1 MDCNVHAL
9 FLGPKSE
16 NRNFFKQMLDFVMDE
31 HIHWRRDFHP
41 SDRPVVSLSEQRSD
55 LYAES
60 LMRTEEALLELSA
73 RLKSESVPFFSPRY
87 LGHMI
92 SDTLMAANLG
102 YLATILYNPNNCS
115 YEASSAS
122 TMLELEVGE
131 QLCDLFGYEKESS
144 WGHIT
149 SGGTVAN
156 FEAVWVAR
164 NLKSLLRAIR
174 EQRPELLNSFTPKQQ
189 VNLPPAKLLDILA
202 QIKAEG
208 GLEELRRATAQYRGA
223 SSDLGKVLVPQS
235 KHYSWTKA
243 LDIFGLGQD
252 SMVPVPVG
260 PDFRMDLK
268 ALEKIVWDLVDKE
281 IPIVAVIAVAGT
293 TESGAVDQIDRI
305 VALRKDLEIRG
316 MGFYLHVDGAYG
328 GYLRA
333 LFKGVDGQ
341 YLPFEIVEKICRL
354 RGDFSEETEWP
365 DREVYE
371 AFGAI
376 READSVTVDPH
387 KLGYV
392 PYAAGGIVMKDR
404 RALDLISYF
413 AAYTFEKD
421 GVEPA
426 LLGAFI
432 MEGSRPGASAASV
445 WMAHRVLPLNIDGYG
460 KLLAYSIDGAQ
471 RLYRAFLNDS
481 VLKIEDREFQIHCLT
496 KPDLNVVN
504 FVVQEVGN
512 GELEEMNHLNRY
524 LYNQCSYRSGPVYLE
539 DFILSKTILS
549 PDVYEEAIRVFLESI
564 PIAAE
569 ELGKVGSV
577 FILRSCL
584 MTPYLTSNQS
594 FAEYKQKFWAALRR
608 HLTRYIEK
616 HPTPILS
623 TQ

>member
-1 MDCNVHAL
+1 
-9 FLGPKSE
+9 
-16 NRNFFKQMLDFVMDE
+16 MLDFVMDE

-41 SDRPVVSLSEQRSD
+41 SDKPVVSLSEQRSD
-55 LYAES
+55 VYAES

-73 RLKSESVPFFSPRY
+73 RLKSGSVPFFSPRY

-122 TMLELEVGE
+122 TLLEMEVGE
-131 QLCDLFGYEKESS
+131 QLCELFGYDKKSA

-149 SGGTVAN
+149 SGGTIAN
-156 FEAVWVAR
+156 FEALWVAR
-164 NLKSLLRAIR
+164 NLKSLVSAVAEIR
-174 EQRPELLNSFTPKQQ
+174 PDLLEEYTAQQ
-189 VNLPPAKLLDILA
+189 QANLPTKETLDILA
-202 QIKAEG
+202 QVKLDGQLQEV
-208 GLEELRRATAQYRGA
+208 RQSTAQYRGA
-223 SSDLGKVLVPQS
+223 TSALGKIIVPQS

-243 LDIFGLGQD
+243 VDILGLGQD
-252 SMVPVPVG
+252 SLVTIPVG
-260 PDFRMDLK
+260 NDYRMNTDF
-268 ALEKIVWDLVDKE
+268 LEKAILELVSSGT
-281 IPIVAVIAVAGT
+281 PILAVVAVAGT
-293 TESGAVDQIDRI
+293 TESGAVDQIHKI
-305 VALRKDLEIRG
+305 VDLKAKLAERG
-316 MGFYLHVDGAYG
+316 LGFYLHIDGAYG

-333 LFKGVDGQ
+333 LFLAEDGA
-341 YLPFEIVEKICRL
+341 YLPFAEVKRICARREDFCPLVDWPNKEI
-354 RGDFSEETEWP
+354 
-365 DREVYE
+365 YQ
-371 AFGAI
+371 AFQAI
-376 READSVTVDPH
+376 EQADSVTVDPH

-445 WMAHRVLPLNIDGYG
+445 WMAHRVLPLNINGYG

-471 RLYRAFLNDS
+471 RLYQAFLENS
-481 VLKIEDREFQIHCLT
+481 TIEIADRVFKIHCLT

-504 FVVQEVGN
+504 FIVSENGCKSLVQLN
-512 GELEEMNHLNRY
+512 QLNRF
-524 LYNQCSYRSGPVYLE
+524 LYEQCSYRSGPVYLE
-539 DFILSKTILS
+539 DFILSKTVLS
-549 PDVYEEAIRVFLESI
+549 PDIYGPATRNFLETI
-564 PIAAE
+564 PLNKE
-569 ELGKVGSV
+569 EFDSGIGV
-577 FILRSCL
+577 FMLRSCL

-594 FAEYKQKFWAALRR
+594 FDEYKKKFWTALRR

-616 HPTPILS
+616 QRMGVTGPPPNVLA
-623 TQ
+623 